1 MKIYRREAYLKKLRP
16 FYNDDIIKVV
26 TGIRRC
32 GKSCLMQSVRDELL
46 ERGVPRK
53 DIIYLDLDRRGY
65 RRIKTPDQLEEAI
78 DALVV
83 DDDFKYL
90 FIDEVQNVDGYEEV
104 VNGFNTDGGFSIFI
118 TGSNS
123 YLLSG
128 ELMTKLTGR
137 FLEFE
142 LFTLSFD
149 EYLGM
154 KEFLGKPVGRRRSE
168 FEEYLRFGGFPRA
181 LTYDD
186 PEAKAAYIEDV
197 VRQIV
202 EKDIKAR
209 RKVRNVSTFD
219 RVMTYVINNY
229 GAPTNLTNLVDHFNR
244 VEGVP
249 VKRETIAGYLRLLE
263 SAKVLY
269 KCERFDL
276 KSRRS
281 LRGEEKYY
289 LADLGIY
296 HARNT
301 DARISYGP
309 SLENVLYVYLR
320 SHGYRLSVGRIGK
333 LECDFI
339 CRRHDEYAYVQ
350 VSMSIAD
357 RSVEDREYRPFS
369 YIRDNY
375 PQFLFTLDPL
385 LQRRDGVRHFN
396 LADFMADGGELL
408 AP

>member
-1 MKIYRREAYLKKLRP
+1 
-16 FYNDDIIKVV
+16 
-26 TGIRRC
+26 
-32 GKSCLMQSVRDELL
+32 
-46 ERGVPRK
+46 
-53 DIIYLDLDRRGY
+53 
-65 RRIKTPDQLEEAI
+65 
-78 DALVV
+78 
-83 DDDFKYL
+83 
-90 FIDEVQNVDGYEEV
+90 
-104 VNGFNTDGGFSIFI
+104 
-118 TGSNS
+118 
-123 YLLSG
+123 
-128 ELMTKLTGR
+128 MTELTGR
-137 FLEFE
+137 HMEFE

-154 KEFLGKPVGRRRSE
+154 KGFLGKSIGERRAE
-168 FEEYLRFGGFPRA
+168 FEEYLRYGGFPRA

-186 PEAKAAYIEDV
+186 PEAKATYLEGV
-197 VRQIV
+197 VAQVV
-202 EKDIKAR
+202 EKGIKA
-209 RKVRNVSTFD
+209 
-219 RVMTYVINNY
+219 
-229 GAPTNLTNLVDHFNR
+229 
-244 VEGVP
+244 
-249 VKRETIAGYLRLLE
+249 
-263 SAKVLY
+263 
-269 KCERFDL
+269 
-276 KSRRS
+276 RRS

-296 HARNT
+296 YARNT
-301 DARISYGP
+301 DARINYGP

-339 CRRHDEYAYVQ
+339 CRKHDKYAYVQ

-385 LQRRDGVRHFN
+385 LQRRDGVSHLN